1 MSTPDLRDTI
11 ENELRRVLIQN
22 HPNYDSWYETLSPQ
36 ARQILDSIL
45 EKDVTPELIYFSQQ
59 VVEQESDAIQFL
71 HILAGGNPSP
81 NVVLALT
88 NFALGDIL
96 LDVREFGSNPEE

>member
-1 MSTPDLRDTI
+1 MSTPDVRDTI

-22 HPNYDSWYETLSPQ
+22 HPNYASWYGALTPRSQ
-36 ARQILDSIL
+36 QVVDILL
-45 EKDVTPELIYFSQQ
+45 EEDVTPELINRSQ
-59 VVEQESDAIQFL
+59 EIAGEESDAFQFI

-96 LDVREFGSNPEE
+96 VAVREFGNPQE